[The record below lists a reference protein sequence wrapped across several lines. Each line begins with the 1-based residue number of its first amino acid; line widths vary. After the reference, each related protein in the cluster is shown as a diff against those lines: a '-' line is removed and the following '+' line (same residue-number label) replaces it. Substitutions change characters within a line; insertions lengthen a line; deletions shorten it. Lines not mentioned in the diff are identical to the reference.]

1 MGHKQAQSLMKRRI
15 AAGAVIATGLLGVGL
30 PTASAHTAG
39 DLKASGACQ
48 DNGKRLVTYTGTP
61 TNVPAS
67 GDGHT
72 ATLTVIAIL
81 PIGSAISPLTQTVT
95 GNATYTFT
103 QTIDGSVK
111 AAKATAHL
119 VWGDRVTSNAS
130 AMVSFTEDCK
140 PVVPPKPDPLV
151 EVTPSDSSDCDARTV
166 TTTTVTTTTDWVL
179 DAAKNV
185 WERATPVVTQVVTT
199 RDATVRECPIIVPP
213 KPDPL
218 VEVTDPETR
227 DCDSRTITTTTVT
240 TTTDWV
246 LDVAKNVWEKATP
259 VVTQVV
265 TTRDATVQECPII
278 LPPKPDPLVEV
289 TNMESTDCDAGE
301 VTTTTVSTTTD
312 WALEDNVW
320 VEATPVVTDDV
331 TTWAAT
337 VEECEVEVL
346 GVNAV
351 APVTVAPV
359 TVAPVEVAANPLPTA
374 AAAGQAITS
383 GQLFAGGLAAFAAFL
398 ALGTGFVLR
407 RRQGEV

>member
-1 MGHKQAQSLMKRRI
+1 MKRRI

-179 DAAKNV
+179 DAAKNM
-185 WERATPVVTQVVTT
+185 
-199 RDATVRECPIIVPP
+199 
-213 KPDPL
+213 
-218 VEVTDPETR
+218 
-227 DCDSRTITTTTVT
+227 
-240 TTTDWV
+240 
-246 LDVAKNVWEKATP
+246 WEKATP

-374 AAAGQAITS
+374 AAAGQANTS

-407 RRQGEV
+407 RRQDEV